1 MVKFAELESAIIP
14 NGHTEDLRA
23 ALARKASVGEVSGG
37 MIAELE
43 SAIIP
48 NGHTEDLRATLA
60 RKASVG
66 EVSEGMIAELESGGK
81 KI

>member
-1 MVKFAELESAIIP
+1 MDPQKINGLHLPGNFLAGRGPLVKF
-14 NGHTEDLRA
+14 
-23 ALARKASVGEVSGG
+23 
-37 MIAELE
+37 AELE